1 MTPCRFSRRLT
12 CARRGRV
19 CAVAC
24 VAAAMFATAA
34 AAHAQSNHRPYVK
47 ATRAEHPNAKEPF
60 GTIPKGPLQIII
72 SIDQQKLHL
81 YSDSVHVADSPVA
94 TGVLNHPTPLG
105 IFDVI
110 QKSRLHLSNIYS
122 NAPMPFMQ
130 RITWSGVA
138 LHEGVGA
145 GHRASHGCIRV
156 PHEFAVQL
164 WALTKLGAEVVIA
177 DPELHPQEFTD
188 PHLFVHK
195 AQPAAPAA
203 AAAAATEPKLPVTA
217 QSSDGATTT
226 DAVHQTSKDAV
237 DPPADAASDPRPGA
251 AIELPAP
258 AADPPAPAEDQPAPA
273 KQQSAALAP
282 ADVKPAALPAI
293 STEIL
298 RKVSKAPVAIFISR
312 KEKKIFVRQDFAP
325 LFDAPVTIERPEQ
338 RIGSHIFTALGYLG
352 DGSTLRWNVVS
363 MPDEPR
369 PPARAAAH
377 ERKYANAVQRD
388 ERIVKPSPLPPP
400 QTPQEALARIEIP
413 QAVMDQISQ
422 LIVPGS
428 SLIVSDQGL
437 GEETGEGTNFI
448 VVTR

>member
-1 MTPCRFSRRLT
+1 ML
-12 CARRGRV
+12 
-19 CAVAC
+19 
-24 VAAAMFATAA
+24 ATAA
-34 AAHAQSNHRPYVK
+34 AARAQSNHRPYVK

-122 NAPMPFMQ
+122 NAPMPYMQ

-164 WALTKLGAEVVIA
+164 WALTKLGAEVIIA
-177 DPELHPQEFTD
+177 DAELHPLEFAD
-188 PHLFVHK
+188 PHLFVHREQS
-195 AQPAAPAA
+195 AAPAPAA
-203 AAAAATEPKLPVTA
+203 AAPAETKSLVTA
-217 QSSDGATTT
+217 QSADGATTT
-226 DAVHQTSKDAV
+226 DAVQQPSKDAV
-237 DPPADAASDPRPGA
+237 DPPAAAAADPRPGA
-251 AIELPAP
+251 AVDPP
-258 AADPPAPAEDQPAPA
+258 GTAADPPVSAEDQLAPA

-282 ADVKPAALPAI
+282 ADVKPAALSAI
-293 STEIL
+293 STDVP
-298 RKVSKAPVAIFISR
+298 RKVSKTPIAIFISR
-312 KEKKIFVRQDFAP
+312 REKKIFVRQDFAP
-325 LFDAPVTIERPEQ
+325 LFDAPVAVEHPEQ
-338 RIGSHIFTALGYLG
+338 RIGNHIFTALDYLS

-363 MPDEPR
+363 MPDEP
-369 PPARAAAH
+369 PARAAAH
-377 ERKYANAVQRD
+377 ERKYPSAASRD
-388 ERIVKPSPLPPP
+388 ERTAKPSPLPPP
-400 QTPQEALARIEIP
+400 QTPQQALARIEIP
-413 QAVMDQISQ
+413 QDVIERISR